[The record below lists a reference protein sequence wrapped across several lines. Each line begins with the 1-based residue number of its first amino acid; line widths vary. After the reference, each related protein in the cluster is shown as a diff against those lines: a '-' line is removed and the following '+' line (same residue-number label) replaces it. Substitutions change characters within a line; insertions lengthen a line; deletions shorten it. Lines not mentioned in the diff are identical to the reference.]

1 MNPTDRVPPHNI
13 EAEQA
18 LLGAILLENEVILY
32 AQDKV
37 KPEDFYRQSH
47 ALLFKTMLELLHKNK
62 PIDTVSILDHT
73 RPSGKLEKIGGGE
86 YLVKLTDIVPTAASH
101 DYYAQVISD
110 KSRLRKTL
118 HACYKGIETI
128 HQNGTEPNDI
138 ISGIGKELADIQAD
152 ELARTSYDIG
162 DLLDL
167 YNKEI
172 EDAEQGKSQGLTTR
186 FTRLNKKTRGF
197 QKGDLIILAA
207 RPSQGKTSLALNWAD
222 EIAAEGHAVAF
233 FSLEVRAARI
243 SMNLMAARAQ
253 VNVSKIRPGKH
264 FTNEEHNRIFD
275 AMNVFEKSQFFLDD
289 AATMNMQ
296 TLRAK
301 VRRIAINHDLK
312 AVFVDYLQLLHP
324 GKRCSNREQ
333 EIAHIS
339 HSLKALAK
347 EMDIPVFALAQLNR
361 DLEKRPDHRPRLS
374 DLRESGALEADADL
388 IMLLWRKHWY
398 TQKVE
403 DDGRA
408 ELIIA
413 KQRHGPTGSCPLL
426 FTPHHT
432 RFDPD
437 RVRELEN
444 A

>member
-1 MNPTDRVPPHNI
+1 MQTIDRVPPHNL

-18 LLGAILLENEVILY
+18 LLGAILLDNEVILY

-37 KPEDFYRQSH
+37 KPSDFYRQSH
-47 ALLFKTMLELLHKNK
+47 ALLYEVMLDLLKQNK
-62 PIDTVSILDHT
+62 PMDTVMIRDHCT
-73 RPSGKLEKIGGGE
+73 NKGILEKIGGVE
-86 YLVKLTDIVPTAASH
+86 YLVRLQDVVPTSASH
-101 DYYAQVISD
+101 DYYSQIIAD
-110 KSRLRKTL
+110 KSRLRRTL
-118 HACYKGIETI
+118 NAC
-128 HQNGTEPNDI
+128 HQGVESIYTNGSEPNEI
-138 ISGIGKELADIQAD
+138 ITGIGKALADIQAD
-152 ELARTSYDIG
+152 ELTKTSYDIG

-167 YNKEI
+167 YHQQI
-172 EDAEQGKSQGLTTR
+172 VDAEHGKSQGLTTR
-186 FTRLNKKTRGF
+186 FTKLNKMTRGF
-197 QKGDLIILAA
+197 QRGDLIILAA

-222 EIAAEGHAVAF
+222 EISAKGKTVAF
-233 FSLEVRAARI
+233 FSLEVRAARV
-243 SMNLMAARAQ
+243 SMNLIAARAQ
-253 VNVSKIRPGKH
+253 VNVSKIRPGVH
-264 FTNEEHNRIFD
+264 FNNEEHNRIYD
-275 AMNVFEKSQFFLDD
+275 ALDVFEKSQFFLDD

-301 VRRIAINHDLK
+301 VMRIAVNYPLE
-312 AVFVDYLQLLHP
+312 AVFVDYLQLLQP

-339 HSLKALAK
+339 RSLKALAK

-403 DDGRA
+403 DDGKA

-413 KQRHGPTGSCPLL
+413 KQRHGPIGSCPLL
-426 FTPHHT
+426 FTPHYT

-437 RVRELEN
+437 KVRELEN
-444 A
+444 G